1 VKASRKPPQPSRVAL
16 VLAGGAAR
24 GAYEVG
30 VVRYVLKD
38 LARELGKDVPI
49 DIVCGTSVGAINA
62 CMLAAHADEPS
73 RRADYLV
80 DRWLGLR
87 LDEMLRPS
95 MRDVVGL
102 IRGVL
107 GRQRPPRP
115 GDSRRGGLLDVT
127 GIEHVVRDGIPF
139 GRIREHMRAGKLY
152 ALTVSVTQVATGRTV
167 IFVERAEPGLPD
179 WSRDPT
185 IGVRAAEIGAD
196 HALASAALPLLFPA
210 VRIDGDFYC
219 DGGLRQNVPL
229 SPARRLGADRLLVVN
244 PRYILSGP
252 PGRAEERS
260 NVTSYPGPLFLFGKA
275 LNALLLDRID
285 NDIDRLRRIN
295 TILEAGT
302 RRYGPTFVDELNRE
316 LSTDQRMRGMRT
328 LQTVHVRVSDDI
340 GKMAAEYV
348 RSSAF
353 TRRASGVVARLLRRL
368 AEWDGAGEADLLSY
382 LLFDGEF
389 ASRLIELGAKDAR
402 ARHDELCA
410 LFCQ

>member
-1 VKASRKPPQPSRVAL
+1 MKASRKPAPPSRVAL

-38 LARELGKDVPI
+38 LARELGRDVPI
-49 DIVCGTSVGAINA
+49 DILCGTSVGAINA
-62 CMLAAHADEPS
+62 CMLAAHADEPA

-115 GDSRRGGLLDVT
+115 GESRRGGLLDVA

-139 GRIREHMRAGKLY
+139 GRIRDHMRAGKLY

-185 IGVRAAEIGAD
+185 ISVATISSSNAARSRMAQRRPRS
-196 HALASAALPLLFPA
+196 ASTAHRRPTT
-210 VRIDGDFYC
+210 
-219 DGGLRQNVPL
+219 
-229 SPARRLGADRLLVVN
+229 RRLK
-244 PRYILSGP
+244 P
-252 PGRAEERS
+252 
-260 NVTSYPGPLFLFGKA
+260 
-275 LNALLLDRID
+275 
-285 NDIDRLRRIN
+285 
-295 TILEAGT
+295 
-302 RRYGPTFVDELNRE
+302 
-316 LSTDQRMRGMRT
+316 M
-328 LQTVHVRVSDDI
+328 
-340 GKMAAEYV
+340 
-348 RSSAF
+348 
-353 TRRASGVVARLLRRL
+353 
-368 AEWDGAGEADLLSY
+368 
-382 LLFDGEF
+382 
-389 ASRLIELGAKDAR
+389 
-402 ARHDELCA
+402 
-410 LFCQ
+410 